1 VLEDL
6 PTVSQDQ
13 VVAVVP
19 IRSEDSAATL
29 TIAGRSVLDGTVRAL
44 RAVPQIGPIVLALEG
59 IEKAECLAAIEK
71 PEELGISVAV
81 SAGNRWQ
88 TIDAAL
94 AIGGEAEVVLLH
106 DPDRPLVSAPAVTEL
121 LAWSRELSAAV
132 TAMPVHSSIKRVVDG
147 QIVATVPRELLH
159 EAQSPWVFRRET
171 LAAALR
177 LAIERGWPSGD
188 ELDLVRAAG
197 IPVHIAEGH
206 RFNVPIV
213 SLADARFAE
222 MAAGHRFVS
231 IPGRVISP
239 A

>member
-1 VLEDL
+1 
-6 PTVSQDQ
+6 VSQDQ
-13 VVAVVP
+13 VIAVVP

-44 RAVPQIGPIVLALEG
+44 RAVPEIGPIVLALEG
-59 IEKAECLAAIEK
+59 VERTECLAAIER

-81 SAGNRWQ
+81 SSGSRWQ

-94 AIGGEAEVVLLH
+94 AIGGDSDVVLLH
-106 DPDRPLVSAPAVTEL
+106 DPDRPLVSAVAITEL
-121 LAWSRELSAAV
+121 LAWSREVSAAV

-147 QIVATVPRELLH
+147 RIVATVPRDLLH
-159 EAQSPWVFRRET
+159 EAQSPWVFKRET
-171 LAAALR
+171 LMAALR
-177 LAIERGWPSGD
+177 AAIEGGWPSSH
-188 ELDLVRAAG
+188 ELHFVRSAR

-213 SLADARFAE
+213 SPADARFAE

-231 IPGRVISP
+231 IPGRVVSP